1 MSSLAGPGKGSFA
14 LCQPINVSGEMVHQ
28 VIHNA
33 TVTLQ
38 LSFYLSVDERVEAL
52 RAAGIPV
59 DESGNATAGYLFV
72 RTTGRVGKRRNT
84 YRWFAAGIGEEAHAG
99 DVLPE
104 SAWAEEKFAHAG
116 ETDIGAAPIAPAAP
130 ELVPA
135 TVAYLRLWKELE
147 QRSRDAASAFQRQG
161 GRMSLRFFEA
171 SFRRPLPRAAA
182 ALASGSAIRT
192 DGRIR
197 ACCGCSSMAERQ
209 LPKLHTRVRF
219 PSPAPQAP
227 HPCAA
232 CTPLTAAA
240 QASTGSPPSAS
251 C

>member
-1 MSSLAGPGKGSFA
+1 
-14 LCQPINVSGEMVHQ
+14 MVHQ

-104 SAWAEEKFAHAG
+104 PVWAEEQSAHADEIDMG
-116 ETDIGAAPIAPAAP
+116 TTLVPVAP

-147 QRSRDAASAFQRQG
+147 QRSREAASALQRQG

-171 SFRRPLPRAAA
+171 SFRRPLHWRPVR
-182 ALASGSAIRT
+182 ASGLTVESA
-192 DGRIR
+192 
-197 ACCGCSSMAERQ
+197 
-209 LPKLHTRVRF
+209 
-219 PSPAPQAP
+219 PAAGVVQW
-227 HPCAA
+227 
-232 CTPLTAAA
+232 
-240 QASTGSPPSAS
+240 
-251 C
+251 